1 MRRIASL
8 FVGICSFLF
17 PLFAVAAPRIV
28 TINTGIGTNVT
39 VISVLTGIVDL
50 LLYWGGTISTSV
62 FLLGAFTMVASAGND
77 DYLSMGK
84 TMMKSAAIG
93 LAIVLASWMILSTV
107 VFFIAGF

>member
-1 MRRIASL
+1 MRSITSVV
-8 FVGICSFLF
+8 VGCVSVLLPF
-17 PLFAVAAPRIV
+17 FAYAAPRVVNIK
-28 TINTGIGTNVT
+28 TGISTSVT

-62 FLLGAFTMVASAGND
+62 FLLGAFTMTASAGND
-77 DYLSMGK
+77 EYVSMGK